1 MTDTLS
7 TGIPAVPRG
16 GIRLRPW
23 RGLEDIPGM
32 AAANQRLR
40 DRAGVLEP
48 IDVER
53 MTHRYTHLVNSDP
66 RLDCLVA
73 ERDGSAVGYVRTE
86 WHDLADGDRILDIT
100 LLAEPSTWGTG
111 ASEAMLDWAEAHLR
125 EQAPRIPGDRR
136 TWLQS
141 SVFGGDEGV
150 TRALESRGF
159 VPVRWGAEMLRP
171 DLESIEDVPLAEGY
185 ALRSPTEAE
194 LPAVFAMVV
203 EAFAE
208 HWGESEAGEQRIEE
222 WTDDSAFR
230 LDLVVVAWKGDE
242 PAAAVTNLLEEL
254 DGGSIR
260 GLLDSVATGVRHR
273 RLGLARA
280 TITESLRR
288 LRAVGATSAYL
299 GVDTGNHNRALT
311 LYESCGFRV
320 VSRDTS
326 YRKPYQPDPGG
337 DR

>member
-1 MTDTLS
+1 MTDTLNTPPLAAHDS
-7 TGIPAVPRG
+7 GIT
-16 GIRLRPW
+16 LRPW

-48 IDVER
+48 IDVDR

-66 RLDCLVA
+66 ALDCLVA
-73 ERDGSAVGYVRTE
+73 ERDGVTVGYVRTE
-86 WHDLADGDRILDIT
+86 WHDLVDGDRILDIT

-111 ASEAMLDWAEAHLR
+111 AAEAMLDWAEAHLR
-125 EQAPRIPGDRR
+125 EQAAQIPGDRR
-136 TWLQS
+136 TWFS
-141 SVFGGDEGV
+141 TSAFGGDDGQAA
-150 TRALESRGF
+150 ALESRGF
-159 VPVRWGAEMLRP
+159 AAVRWGAEMLRP
-171 DLESIEDVPLAEGY
+171 DLEGIAEVPLAEGY

-194 LPAVFAMVV
+194 LPAVFAMAV

-208 HWGESEAGEQRIEE
+208 HWGESEAEEQRLDQ
-222 WTDDSAFR
+222 WTDDPAFR

-242 PAAAVTNLLEEL
+242 PAAAVTNLLDTL
-254 DGGSIR
+254 DDGSVR
-260 GLLDSVATGVRHR
+260 GLLDSVCTGVRHR

-280 TITESLRR
+280 AITESLRR

-299 GVDTGNHNRALT
+299 GVDTGNHNQALT

-320 VSRDTS
+320 ASRDTS
-326 YRKPYQPDPGG
+326 YRKPFAP
-337 DR
+337 